1 MTIKTKLKFDL
12 IFLENTIHF
21 LDFINFFEDV
31 KKIINSQKFIIIK
44 NPKAIPYGWVLRYI
58 VKMMIYMMKQNG

>member
-44 NPKAIPYGWVLRYI
+44 NPKAMPYG
-58 VKMMIYMMKQNG
+58 